1 VSVRGLALMLARTA
15 QCLLLMGCRVTQQ
28 SMRNALAALIV
39 FMSRDLYMD
48 PGDKGRLLSAI
59 AAGYL
64 LTQVPGGAM
73 ADRFGAKRV
82 ISCALVVSAAL
93 CFMIPFAADNYGLP
107 GVWCTI
113 ALMGAAQGPLF
124 PTSTV
129 YLSRWMP
136 KQGKDGADEKAW
148 GTTMLDLGVT
158 VGSMVVLPVANA
170 LAETVGWRQAY
181 RTVAFAAFVFIAA
194 WQMFAAEQPSKC
206 SFISGEELKFLNENV
221 PPPRAKT
228 TESVG
233 ILGIPLKVLFKPGLW
248 AVFAA
253 HMGFN
258 YGFYFLTNWSPTYYA
273 DVLKLSPAES
283 GIHLAVAQAANIAAI
298 IVAPA
303 LVRFAN
309 QRGTTLRASRCYFT
323 AVGLLGAGLC
333 LGPAYQLRTLS
344 PWVTTILLALANAF
358 FGLSPS
364 GFKANYLDV
373 TELYVGVVSGYGNT
387 LGTCASFFGPQIVG
401 FFLKGNGG
409 WDAALAS
416 IVAVS
421 FFASSLFALFCTV
434 TPVEREDDVKKK
446 Q

>member
-1 VSVRGLALMLARTA
+1 
-15 QCLLLMGCRVTQQ
+15 
-28 SMRNALAALIV
+28 MRNALAALIV
-39 FMSRDLYMD
+39 FMSRDLSMD
-48 PGDKGRLLSAI
+48 AGDKGRLLSAI

-73 ADRFGAKRV
+73 ADRFGAKMV
-82 ISCALVVSAAL
+82 ISFALTISAFL
-93 CFMIPFAADNYGLP
+93 CFLIPFAADSFGLT

-136 KQGKDGADEKAW
+136 KQGKDGVDEKAW

-181 RTVAFAAFVFIAA
+181 RFVAVAALAFVAI
-194 WQMFAAEQPSKC
+194 WLVFAAEEPSKC
-206 SFISGEELKFLNENV
+206 GFISGEELKFLSESV
-221 PPPRAKT
+221 PPPRSRST
-228 TESVG
+228 GSVG
-233 ILGIPLKVLFKPGLW
+233 IFGIPLETLFKPGLL
-248 AVFAA
+248 AVFCA

-283 GIHLAVAQAANIAAI
+283 GVHLAVPQVANIVAI
-298 IVAPA
+298 FLAPA
-303 LVRFAN
+303 LVKLAN
-309 QRGTTLRASRCYFT
+309 QQGFTLRASRCSFT

-333 LGPAYQLRTLS
+333 LCPAYQLRTLS
-344 PWVTTILLALANAF
+344 PWVTTVLLALANGF

-416 IVAVS
+416 IAAVS
-421 FFASSLFALFCTV
+421 LISSGVFVSFCTV
-434 TPVEREDDVKKK
+434 TPVERQEDVKKK

>member
-1 VSVRGLALMLARTA
+1 
-15 QCLLLMGCRVTQQ
+15 
-28 SMRNALAALIV
+28 MRNALAALIV
-39 FMSRDLYMD
+39 FMSRDISMD
-48 PGDKGRLLSAI
+48 AGDKGRLLSAI

-82 ISCALVVSAAL
+82 ISYALASSASL

-113 ALMGAAQGPLF
+113 AMMGAAQGPLF

-129 YLSRWMP
+129 YLSRWLP

-181 RTVAFAAFVFIAA
+181 RCVALAGFAFVAA
-194 WQMFAAEQPSKC
+194 WNFFAAEEPSKC
-206 SFISGEELKFLNENV
+206 RLISGEELKFLNESV
-221 PPPRAKT
+221 PPPRARAAG
-228 TESVG
+228 SVG
-233 ILGIPLKVLFKPGLW
+233 ILGIPFELFFNPGLW
-248 AVFAA
+248 AVFIA

-273 DVLKLSPAES
+273 DVLKLSPAQS
-283 GIHLAVAQAANIAAI
+283 GVHLAVPQVANIAAI
-298 IVAPA
+298 FFAPA
-303 LVRFAN
+303 LVKHAN
-309 QRGTTLRASRCYFT
+309 KQGCTLRTSRCCFT

-333 LGPAYQLRTLS
+333 LGPAYQLRNLS
-344 PWVTTILLALANAF
+344 PWVTTILLALANGF

-416 IVAVS
+416 ILAVS
-421 FFASSLFALFCTV
+421 FFSSAAFVSFCTV
-434 TPVEREDDVKKK
+434 TPVERDHSAKKV